1 MRRGA
6 YVFLFI
12 MVFGP
17 PMNVSAE
24 VVASGPGGFVVREEV
39 DYHGLPDAAWQRLV
53 RPQDWWDGAHT
64 YSHDAANLSLTLVP
78 GGCWCEKL
86 ANGGFVRHMDV
97 TYVQA
102 PVRLRLSGGLG
113 PLQAMGVSGALTF
126 TLKAGEPGTTKVKA
140 EYAVSGFSADGFAKI
155 AEGVDGVLGE
165 QLQRFAASR

>member
-6 YVFLFI
+6 NVFLFV
-12 MVFGP
+12 MVLGP
-17 PMNVSAE
+17 AMNVSAA

-53 RPQDWWDGAHT
+53 RPQDWWDAEHT
-64 YSHDAANLSLTLVP
+64 YSHNAANLSLTLVP

-86 ANGGFVRHMDV
+86 ANDGFVRHMDV
-97 TYVQA
+97 VYVQA
-102 PVRLRLSGGLG
+102 PIKLRLSGGLG
-113 PLQAMGVSGALTF
+113 PLQGMGASGTLTF
-126 TLKAGEPGTTKVKA
+126 TLKAGEAGTTKVRV

-165 QLQRFAASR
+165 QLQRFAATR